1 MPSLPDDSTAQILE
15 KAEQLKFEA
24 RHADALVLL
33 EHILAT
39 DPDNVTA
46 LEEVADNELSL
57 GNFDRAETAAERV
70 LAITKDSY
78 TAYYIRGFIASHR
91 EEWTRSIEDLKIANK
106 LEQNNP
112 EILRCLGWSLFNA
125 RESVQGTVT
134 LERALNLEEQN
145 PLILCDLGVVYLKL
159 KDYSKS
165 KALLQRALD
174 IDPKNERAEECLR
187 MVERIE
193 KHVASA

>member
-1 MPSLPDDSTAQILE
+1 MPSTPDESTAQLLE

-24 RHADALVLL
+24 RHAEAISIL
-33 EHILAT
+33 ERILAL
-39 DPDNVTA
+39 DPENIAA

-70 LAITKDSY
+70 MAISKDSY

-91 EEWTRSIEDLKIANK
+91 KEWKRSIDDLKIANK

-125 RESVQGTVT
+125 GQTVQGTVT

-145 PLILCDLGVVYLKL
+145 PLILCDLGVVYLEL
-159 KDYSKS
+159 KDFSKS

-174 IDPKNERAEECLR
+174 IDPKNVRAEECLR

-193 KHVASA
+193 KHATSA